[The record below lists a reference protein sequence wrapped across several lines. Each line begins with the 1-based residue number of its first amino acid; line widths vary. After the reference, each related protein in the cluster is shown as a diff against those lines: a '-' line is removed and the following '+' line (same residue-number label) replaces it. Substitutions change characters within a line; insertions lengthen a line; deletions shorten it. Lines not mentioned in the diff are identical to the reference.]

1 MDKDQTAT
9 IKAKI
14 KHQRKWNER
23 NDKIMK
29 DYLLKFRHGEPIT
42 PPREIQRKEH
52 STLTIAQRLQQLKF
66 IIKDFK

>member
-14 KHQRKWNER
+14 KNQRKWNER
-23 NDKIMK
+23 NDKTMK